1 VAASLSR
8 FAAPAAFL
16 AAVTVAVLLARQV
29 VADDAPSRPAAA
41 ATPAST
47 APPAAPPPAPVR
59 RSAKAPPVDGAFHE
73 IRAGDT
79 LGTVADRYDT
89 SVEALVELNPGVD
102 PVALQV
108 GQRVRVK

>member
-1 VAASLSR
+1 VSSLSR

-16 AAVTVAVLLARQV
+16 AAVTVAVLVVRHA
-29 VADDAPSRPAAA
+29 VADDTPSRSAAA
-41 ATPAST
+41 ATPAP
-47 APPAAPPPAPVR
+47 ARPPAAPPPAPPGR
-59 RSAKAPPVDGAFHE
+59 TATAPPRDAAFHE

-89 SVEALVELNPGVD
+89 SVEVLVELNPGID